1 MTTTLSG
8 YILPLV
14 CVSLGI
20 GGLLSL
26 FALIPPIRK
35 WGRANTTR
43 RRKTCWLFGVVAFA
57 LTFGLWTQAWVQLIY
72 LEQYDGEGV
81 CQCSESPTYVDP
93 TEVKQHKN
101 ALRLELWLRTVTP
114 PGLTQGCY
122 SNQAEVCRIADKIP
136 RGYHVKTQDWGRYFF
151 VRQHWANVCGGM
163 RSIRLALAS
172 PGKIIGGKIYVR

>member
-8 YILPLV
+8 CILPLV

-35 WGRANTTR
+35 WGRANAAR
-43 RRKTCWLFGVVAFA
+43 QQKASWLFGVVAFA
-57 LTFGLWTQAWVQLIY
+57 LTFGLWTQGWVQLIY
-72 LEQYDGEGV
+72 LEQYDEDV
-81 CQCSESPTYVDP
+81 CQCGESITYVDP
-93 TEVKQHKN
+93 AEVAQHKS

-122 SNQAEVCRIADKIP
+122 SNQAEVCQIADRIP
-136 RGYHVKTQDWGRYFF
+136 RGYHVKTQDWGRYFLF
-151 VRQHWANVCGGM
+151 VSTGLASALVCGLLV
-163 RSIRLALAS
+163 RLWHR
-172 PGKIIGGKIYVR
+172 PEEI